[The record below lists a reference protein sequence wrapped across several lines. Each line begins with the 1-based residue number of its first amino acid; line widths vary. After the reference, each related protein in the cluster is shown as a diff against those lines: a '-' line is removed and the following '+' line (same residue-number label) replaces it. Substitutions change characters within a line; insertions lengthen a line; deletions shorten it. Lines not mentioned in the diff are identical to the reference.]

1 MKRAK
6 QILDYVSTKEEA
18 ILTYTAI
25 GMILEPHSDAGYLKK
40 LTPEFDPAATSSSQ
54 KITNIQR
61 KTEPSSQLHKSSK
74 M

>member
-40 LTPEFDPAATSSSQ
+40 TNARIRSGGHFFLSKNYEHPTKNGAILTIA
-54 KITNIQR
+54 
-61 KTEPSSQLHKSSK
+61 
-74 M
+74 